1 MLFAL
6 FLVLAFAYLWFK
18 PTQGLRPLDLISVF
32 AFKILLGC
40 LFMYVYSR
48 IYGVGAETVD
58 WEEFISDSV
67 TLRNVAFQD
76 FGAYLKFLF
85 GFSTEADVQQYLIH
99 TNHWAAG
106 DLAIMNDSR
115 NVLRVNSLIAFLF
128 NGNVYYHISFI
139 GFFVVLAFRELYLTF
154 HSKVWLNKRLF
165 WWILLVFPS
174 VAFWTA
180 SMLKEP
186 FMIMGICLLFSA
198 LFGEHQKYSLFW
210 RLILGLLLLLGFKP
224 YVFICLLVPCIVYAL
239 YRWVKWNQFVI
250 YSLFLIL
257 LSATL
262 IFSNGFREK
271 VVHQLT
277 RMQFDFINVGRGGVH
292 VVSGNNF
299 YFFSPDQLDKVQLK
313 NDSLY
318 LKEPLVAKL
327 VTTGMKL
334 PFDDVRLTREDGP
347 WAVYFRGLECG
358 SYFEITPINGSFL
371 NLVKTAPEALANSS
385 FRPLPTDK
393 GSWLKWFNFLETV
406 VLFGTI
412 IFTVFS
418 KKITRTKEQKQMI
431 LALTVFAIC
440 LLLLIGWIIPIMGA
454 LVRYRM
460 PAYLA
465 LLLIACIGNRTL
477 TFDKLRK

>member
-1 MLFAL
+1 
-6 FLVLAFAYLWFK
+6 
-18 PTQGLRPLDLISVF
+18 
-32 AFKILLGC
+32 
-40 LFMYVYSR
+40 
-48 IYGVGAETVD
+48 
-58 WEEFISDSV
+58 
-67 TLRNVAFQD
+67 
-76 FGAYLKFLF
+76 
-85 GFSTEADVQQYLIH
+85 
-99 TNHWAAG
+99 
-106 DLAIMNDSR
+106 
-115 NVLRVNSLIAFLF
+115 
-128 NGNVYYHISFI
+128 
-139 GFFVVLAFRELYLTF
+139 
-154 HSKVWLNKRLF
+154 
-165 WWILLVFPS
+165 
-174 VAFWTA
+174 
-180 SMLKEP
+180 MLKEP

-358 SYFEITPINGSFL
+358 SYFEITPINGSFP

-393 GSWLKWFNFLETV
+393 GKQWYCS
-406 VLFGTI
+406 
-412 IFTVFS
+412 
-418 KKITRTKEQKQMI
+418 EQ
-431 LALTVFAIC
+431 
-440 LLLLIGWIIPIMGA
+440 
-454 LVRYRM
+454 
-460 PAYLA
+460 
-465 LLLIACIGNRTL
+465 
-477 TFDKLRK
+477 